1 MSLTNAS
8 SQTPS
13 SVSTLHLYDNF
24 DGPFLDPM
32 KWSSPWQCGSPVME
46 CVREIN
52 EEALRLRVRAY
63 GATDS
68 SAGTQ
73 FGSSGVTLTANN
85 VTDIAAQVVVH
96 RSSADGCSSNPGFG
110 GGGGHAQFLLF
121 GAFFNG
127 GGGTSNDNLQAYVQ
141 LDRYSTAPAG
151 AAGVGGFLSY
161 QNQFFDNVDLGFV
174 NIGEKVTVE
183 LMWDQPNH
191 QFVVRLFRP
200 LLGTVAQQFMP
211 YTVSDTTPA
220 VGPFRNIS
228 ANVYPANCLGNRTSA
243 DLDVAIT
250 KVMTN

>member
-73 FGSSGVTLTANN
+73 FELRSNSNRQQRYG
-85 VTDIAAQVVVH
+85 H
-96 RSSADGCSSNPGFG
+96 RSPSCRSPFQRG
-110 GGGGHAQFLLF
+110 
-121 GAFFNG
+121 
-127 GGGTSNDNLQAYVQ
+127 
-141 LDRYSTAPAG
+141 
-151 AAGVGGFLSY
+151 
-161 QNQFFDNVDLGFV
+161 
-174 NIGEKVTVE
+174 
-183 LMWDQPNH
+183 
-191 QFVVRLFRP
+191 RLFEQSR
-200 LLGTVAQQFMP
+200 
-211 YTVSDTTPA
+211 
-220 VGPFRNIS
+220 
-228 ANVYPANCLGNRTSA
+228 
-243 DLDVAIT
+243 
-250 KVMTN
+250 